1 MLRNVALSISTDAR
15 AEIEKENPTSAV
27 ADAFRFIGSL
37 YMLLG
42 GIAVPPSNREQING
56 LFQPGHEYYDWMR
69 ERLSEA
75 ARMSI
80 FVTTER
86 IDWIRVE
93 VRWYKKGEAAHCAEL
108 ISLINENG
116 PASVSRT
123 DTSDRK
129 AA

>member
-1 MLRNVALSISTDAR
+1 VLKNVALSISTDAR
-15 AEIEKENPTSAV
+15 AEMEKENPTSAV

-37 YMLLG
+37 NMLLG

-56 LFQPGHEYYDWMR
+56 LFQPNHEYYDWMQK
-69 ERLSEA
+69 RLREA

-86 IDWIRVE
+86 INWIRVE
-93 VRWYKKGEAAHCAEL
+93 VRWYRKNESVHCAEL
-108 ISLINENG
+108 ISLINESG
-116 PASVSRT
+116 PVSVSRT